1 MAIGQHLRLYIG
13 LFIIFE
19 LLEPKICFTG
29 SPGSLKL
36 ISLIII
42 CSTNALVVT
51 EIIKSFNDV
60 GVYNFYMNSKRIQM
74 T

>member
-13 LFIIFE
+13 MFIIFE
-19 LLEPKICFTG
+19 LLEPKICVTG
-29 SPGSLKL
+29 SLGSLKL